1 MSNWTE
7 IVRLILQLP
16 EEQRAAIT
24 GLIDIQTEEQM
35 NKLMARID
43 RLEAKMEARLQAI
56 EAIQGIK
63 RSH

>member
-7 IVRLILQLP
+7 IARLILQLP

-43 RLEAKMEARLQAI
+43 CLEAKMEARFQTI

-63 RSH
+63 R